1 MQPALESLLRD
12 IRYGL
17 RSLRRSPGFA
27 VAAILTLALG
37 IGANTAIF
45 SVLHGVVLSPLPYRQ
60 PDRLV
65 VVTLFSRSLNY
76 PIAASYPDFLD
87 WQRAARSFEEMSA
100 WVTRGFDLTSPGEPQ
115 HFAGKEISA
124 GFFHTLG
131 AKLAA
136 GREFSPEE
144 DRHGGALSAIVSDRL
159 ATRRFS
165 NTAAALGKTITLS
178 GSDYTIVGVLPAD
191 FRFENEQADVYTP
204 IGNGNPT
211 VRTDRSIHSA
221 VAVARLRP
229 GITLAQAH
237 AELDSIQDQIDRLY
251 PAISRGLGAW
261 TVPLKQY
268 LVGDVSG
275 TLLLLLGAVSLV
287 LLIACANVANLT
299 LVRGAA
305 RARELALRLAL
316 GAGRSQVIRQLI
328 TESVLLSLLGGA
340 LGIAIARW
348 GLIAVLAVAPASL
361 PRAENIALSGPV
373 LWFALAVSAVV
384 GIAFGF
390 WPALK
395 GSNTD
400 LQSAL
405 KEGGRGSTPGRDRTQ
420 RILVVAQ
427 MALALVLLAGA
438 SLLFRTIQNLWAVN
452 PGFDARNV
460 ITFQVGLSAS
470 AVETGPKTR
479 AAYQQLVDRL
489 RRIPG
494 VEAADIAC
502 LVPLSQR
509 DNSGPFWFGQR
520 PASLAEAP
528 RALYYWTGPEYI
540 KTMRIPL
547 LRGRYLAPADTLQS
561 EPVVVIDSLMA
572 AQYFGDR
579 DPVGRIITV
588 HQWGEARIVGVVQHV
603 RHWTLD
609 NGMPLF
615 DKPQIY
621 ASFYQLLDKW
631 VPAFRPDMRV
641 ALRTPLN
648 EAAILPAI
656 KDAVYGVINNEPVYN
671 VHRMNE
677 LVAGS
682 MSRQRL
688 PMILLMTFAAL
699 ALLLAAVGIYGVISY
714 LMARRVHEIGIRMAL
729 GARSRDVFA
738 MLLGQGLKLAL
749 AGVLIGAVAAAVLTR
764 VIAGFSRLLFGVS
777 AGDPLTFAAVSL
789 CLIAASVLACYLP
802 ARRAARLDPM
812 AALRHE

>member
-1 MQPALESLLRD
+1 MQLALESLRD

-76 PIAASYPDFLD
+76 PIATSYPDFLD
-87 WQRAARSFEEMSA
+87 WQRSARSFEEMSA
-100 WVTRGFDLTSPGEPQ
+100 WVTRGFDLTSPGEPE

-136 GREFSPEE
+136 GREFTAEE
-144 DRHGGALSAIVSDRL
+144 DRHGGTLSAIVSDRL
-159 ATRRFS
+159 ASRRFS
-165 NTAAALGKTITLS
+165 NSAAALGKTITLS

-237 AELDSIQDQIDRLY
+237 AELDSIQEQIDRLY

-261 TVPLKQY
+261 TEPLKQY
-268 LVGDVSG
+268 LVGEVSG

-305 RARELALRLAL
+305 RAREFALRLAL

-361 PRAENIALSGPV
+361 PRAENIAVSGPV
-373 LWFALAVSAVV
+373 LWFALAVSAAV

-479 AAYQQLVDRL
+479 AAYQQLMDRL
-489 RRIPG
+489 RQIPG

-502 LVPLSQR
+502 LVPLSQQ

-561 EPVVVIDSLMA
+561 QPVVVIDSLMA
-572 AQYFGDR
+572 AQYFGGR
-579 DPVGRIITV
+579 DPVGQTITV

-648 EAAILPAI
+648 DAAVLPAI
-656 KDAVYGVINNEPVYN
+656 KNAVYGVIDNEPVYN
-671 VHRMNE
+671 IRSMTE

-729 GARSRDVFA
+729 GATKRDVFA

-749 AGVLIGAVAAAVLTR
+749 AGVIIGALATAVLTR
-764 VIAGFSRLLFGVS
+764 VVAGFSHLLFGVS

-789 CLIAASVLACYLP
+789 CLIAASLLACYLP
-802 ARRAARLDPM
+802 ARRAADLDPM